1 MSELQSWENPL
12 PILAWPSPELHNKKS
27 WRYPDS
33 RGVCFF
39 IEPYPKKI
47 ILPSH
52 RQRMISSFLL
62 LVLAVVVGAGP
73 PSAVVVVDAVAV
85 MVAPCRPGAGSAC
98 ARQEA
103 APGAPACCKQ
113 GVDPWSRQQLLT
125 RSQVRSQSGGDEV
138 WTLIKYWTQV
148 LIVVKKIF
156 DVDIIAIPLFQEHI
170 IFIEK
175 IFFW

>member
-1 MSELQSWENPL
+1 MCL
-12 PILAWPSPELHNKKS
+12 
-27 WRYPDS
+27 
-33 RGVCFF
+33 F

-47 ILPSH
+47 ILPSP

-73 PSAVVVVDAVAV
+73 PSAVVVVEAVAV

-113 GVDPWSRQQLLT
+113 GADPWPRLQLL
-125 RSQVRSQSGGDEV
+125 SGVRR
-138 WTLIKYWTQV
+138 
-148 LIVVKKIF
+148 
-156 DVDIIAIPLFQEHI
+156 
-170 IFIEK
+170 
-175 IFFW
+175 